1 MFMGCK
7 LAHEQVEKMKA
18 LTYIASVTVCDV
30 LIEGT
35 THLDMF
41 GVDDYCLF
49 TPDVVRLWFKSWRTE
64 DFQIEEFAAP
74 GDTIKRFATVIATR
88 LF

>member
-1 MFMGCK
+1 M
-7 LAHEQVEKMKA
+7 
-18 LTYIASVTVCDV
+18 
-30 LIEGT
+30 
-35 THLDMF
+35 DMF

-64 DFQIEEFAAP
+64 DFQIEEFAAT